1 MKKSAIVLTWT
12 LFATLPLFAVPNPGG
27 EKQPESPL
35 ARSVRNREY
44 VARYANSFAVVRYWT
59 QKNDKGDEPKFE
71 VPYICPNCHGTHY
84 RDDDESSE
92 KGIPAEFVGFLIAPD
107 RVLMKDLLIEPEF
120 VKRIDVECAGE
131 TIAAVEFES
140 SPERGALVLKT
151 ERPFKKGKPLAFVAG
166 GEAPANPA
174 YFFLVRE
181 KGETVAGF
189 ASSKIANFR
198 HHVELGKDLYEG
210 NPNTLVLNERG
221 EAVTVALESRVELGK
236 ETFQAPTTWKLE
248 PASKRFER
256 LAALESRFRKAVFP
270 VYLQFETKG
279 KESGGMFR
287 RWSSHGE
294 EIKNDVDTVG
304 ILVEGGKVIVPA
316 KIAAADTARL
326 VKLEATLPDGTK
338 TTLEF
343 VGSYAEESGFEAK
356 FQNGVPKGLEPFV
369 LDSRAAL
376 KLWDGTFA
384 MFAAANRG
392 GKLDVRRATCA
403 VEKFSRIRGN
413 VVAAKFEQKSGMNL
427 SRWDSSDNEKMSG
440 LVLSDDGK
448 LVMAG
453 IPGRHEDRGSSSE
466 LGMQGAYL
474 AALVASPKFD
484 PENIPRKAGDRKR
497 TPWLG
502 VETQPAGADIVREKK
517 ATSFIKRYV
526 DRAPMVT
533 SVASGSPAEKIG
545 IKVGDILISVKYPGS
560 SNEESLSDDR
570 DRFSGINWEEIFGD
584 DRFLEFGSTGE
595 ITPWSDVEGGV
606 NGTLAQFGVG
616 TEVVIAWV
624 SDGVRKEG
632 KTALALAPVHFRNA
646 PRSRNMELGMT
657 VCDMTYEVRKYFKF
671 DENAPGVVVA
681 KVKSGGVAAVSGI
694 RPLELIID
702 VNGEGVKSAKDFLE
716 KTKGKKELNFTVR
729 RLTNT
734 RVVPIKM

>member
-1 MKKSAIVLTWT
+1 MKKSAVALM
-12 LFATLPLFAVPNPGG
+12 LSAFAALSMYAVPNQDGG
-27 EKQPESPL
+27 QPDSPL
-35 ARSVRNREY
+35 ARTARNREY
-44 VARYANSFAVVRYWT
+44 VATYADSFAVVRYWT
-59 QKNDKGDEPKFE
+59 KKNDKGDEPKFE
-71 VPYICPNCHGTHY
+71 IPYKCPNCHGTHY
-84 RDDDESSE
+84 RDGDESSE

-107 RVLMKDLLIEPEF
+107 RVLMTDLMIEPEF
-120 VKRIDVECAGE
+120 VERIEVECAGE
-131 TIAAVEFES
+131 TIAAVEFEA
-140 SPERGALVLKT
+140 SPERSALVFKT
-151 ERPFKKGKPLAFVAG
+151 ERPFAKGKPLKFVVS
-166 GEAPANPA
+166 GEVPVDPT

-181 KGETVAGF
+181 NGETVAGF
-189 ASSKIANFR
+189 TSSKIANFR

-210 NPNTLVLNERG
+210 NPNTLVLNGKG
-221 EAVTVALESRVELGK
+221 EAVTVALEEMVELGK
-236 ETFQAPTTWKLE
+236 ETFSPPTMWKME
-248 PASKRFER
+248 PAQKRFER

-287 RWSSHGE
+287 RWSSHSD

-316 KIAAADTARL
+316 RIAAADTARL
-326 VKLEATLPDGTK
+326 VKLEATLTDGK
-338 TTLEF
+338 KVALEF
-343 VGSYAEESGFEAK
+343 VGSYAEEGAFETK
-356 FQNGVPKGLEPFV
+356 FQNGIPNGLEPLA
-369 LDSRAAL
+369 LDRRKAL
-376 KLWDGTFA
+376 TLWDDTFTI
-384 MFAAANRG
+384 FSAANRG
-392 GKLDVRRATCA
+392 GKLDVRRATCS
-403 VEKFSRIRGN
+403 VKKFSRERGN
-413 VVAAKFEQKSGMNL
+413 VVIANFEQKSGMNL
-427 SRWDSSDNEKMSG
+427 SRWDSFDNENTGG
-440 LVLSDDGK
+440 LVLSHDGK
-448 LVMAG
+448 LVMVK
-453 IPGRHEDRGSSSE
+453 ILNRHDDRKSSE
-466 LGMQGAYL
+466 HGMQGSYL
-474 AALVASPKFD
+474 AALVETPKFD
-484 PENIPRKAGDRKR
+484 PENIPRKVGDRKR

-517 ATSFIKRYV
+517 ATSYIKRYV

-533 SVASGSPAEKIG
+533 AVVPGSPAEKIG
-545 IKVGDILISVKYPGS
+545 IKVGDILISAKYPGS
-560 SNEESLSDDR
+560 SNEETLSDDR
-570 DRFSGINWEEIFGD
+570 DRLSGINWEEIFGD

-595 ITPWSDVEGGV
+595 ITPWPDVEAGV

-616 TEVVIAWV
+616 TEVIIAWV

-632 KTALALAPVHFRNA
+632 KAVLALAPVHFRNA

-671 DENAPGVVVA
+671 DDNAPGVVVA

-716 KTKGKKELNFTVR
+716 KTKGKKDLNFTVR